1 MTGLSFFIITMT
13 VLGFPE
19 LFISAQIRYAF
30 LFFLT
35 QTYFFASPPNLLCP
49 EWPHAIQSW
58 QSRSEML
65 FEVPWR
71 WYIWKFNHAD
81 QELLYIHNMGILW
94 FGGETLP
101 SLIYDSSF
109 GPTILGIKHGIEADF
124 KQSGFQPLFTGK
136 PFNHNMQRSPVQ
148 SGKSNCSL
156 NTNCSSLSP
165 ATNNRCQ

>member
-1 MTGLSFFIITMT
+1 MHFSSF
-13 VLGFPE
+13 L
-19 LFISAQIRYAF
+19 LKRISLHLLQIS
-30 LFFLT
+30 
-35 QTYFFASPPNLLCP
+35 SPGVTSRHPILAVAVGNAVRSTLALVHLKIQP
-49 EWPHAIQSW
+49 RRLRIAIYPQHGYLVV
-58 QSRSEML
+58 R
-65 FEVPWR
+65 
-71 WYIWKFNHAD
+71 
-81 QELLYIHNMGILW
+81 
-94 FGGETLP
+94 GETLP
-101 SLIYDSSF
+101 SLIHDSSF